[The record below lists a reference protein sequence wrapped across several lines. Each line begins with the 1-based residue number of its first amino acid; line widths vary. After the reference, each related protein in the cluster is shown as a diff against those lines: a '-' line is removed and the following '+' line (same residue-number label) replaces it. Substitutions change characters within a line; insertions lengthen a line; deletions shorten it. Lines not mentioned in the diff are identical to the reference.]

1 VEGGSGSGGVVGEE
15 ELVVEEAVG
24 GEVLAV
30 GVLVDVVGEVALG
43 EEGDLEGFGEGELV
57 AEAVEGERWGEVVSV
72 VEYFCLVFEL

>member
-1 VEGGSGSGGVVGEE
+1 VEGSSGSGGVVGEE

-43 EEGDLEGFGEGELV
+43 EEGDLKGFAEGELV
-57 AEAVEGERWGEVVSV
+57 AEAVEGEAWGEVVDV